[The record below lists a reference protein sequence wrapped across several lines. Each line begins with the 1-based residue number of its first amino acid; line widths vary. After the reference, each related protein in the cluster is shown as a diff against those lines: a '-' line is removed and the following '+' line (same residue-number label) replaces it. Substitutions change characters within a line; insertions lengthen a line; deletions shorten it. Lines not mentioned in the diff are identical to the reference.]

1 MKKLTR
7 RKLIKKLD
15 TVFSLFIR
23 LRHSQNEI
31 VTCFTCG
38 KQDHYKKMQC
48 GHFMSRKSYS
58 TRWDETNC
66 QVQCVKCNMFEQGMS
81 YVFGLRLNKIYGEGT
96 AENLLYKSKKITK
109 FTNDDIEEM
118 IKKYQELN

>member
-1 MKKLTR
+1 
-7 RKLIKKLD
+7 
-15 TVFSLFIR
+15 
-23 LRHSQNEI
+23 
-31 VTCFTCG
+31 
-38 KQDHYKKMQC
+38 
-48 GHFMSRKSYS
+48 
-58 TRWDETNC
+58 
-66 QVQCVKCNMFEQGMS
+66 MFEQGMS